1 MDFITIHDLEFAQ
14 FKNLACFP
22 ELFHGVT
29 TRAGGVSPE
38 PFSSLNLGNNTG
50 DSADNVHAN
59 YERLSRALG
68 FDLKTVVSSHQ
79 VHGTEIAVIN
89 KAPAQSM
96 PFPAAHALDGY
107 DGFVTTS
114 PNITLLVRVA
124 DCVPVI
130 LYEPHRKALAVVH
143 AGWKGSVGGIAAKAA
158 GLMVQGCQ
166 CNIKKIMAGIGPSIG
181 PCCYEVRQDV
191 AESFRQTMPYSRF
204 ILSENAEDIFS
215 LDLQEANRL
224 QLIEAGLAPE
234 HIELS
239 WLCTG
244 CNSNLFF
251 SHRGEKGKTGRFA
264 LVAGLRS

>member
-1 MDFITIHDLEFAQ
+1 MDFISKHDLEFAQ

-22 ELFHGVT
+22 ELFHAVT

-50 DSADNVHAN
+50 DSEAHVQTN

-68 FDLKTVVSSHQ
+68 FDLQRVVSSHQ
-79 VHGTEIAVIN
+79 VHGTEIAIIN
-89 KAPAQSM
+89 TAPARSR
-96 PFPAAHALDGY
+96 PFPAAHVLDGY
-107 DGFVTTS
+107 DGFITAV
-114 PNITLLVRVA
+114 PNIPLLIRVA

-130 LYEPHRKALAVVH
+130 LYETDRKALAVVH
-143 AGWKGSVGGIAAKAA
+143 AGWKGTVGGIAAKAA
-158 GLMVQGCQ
+158 GLMVQHCQ
-166 CNIKKIMAGIGPSIG
+166 CDIKKIMAGIGPSIG

-204 ILSENAEDIFS
+204 FLSEEAEGIFS

-224 QLIEAGLAPE
+224 QLLVAGLAPE

>member
-1 MDFITIHDLEFAQ
+1 MNFISKHDLEFAQ
-14 FKNLACFP
+14 FKNLSCFP

-38 PFSSLNLGNNTG
+38 PFCSLNLGNHTG
-50 DSADNVHAN
+50 DNEAHVQAN
-59 YERLSRALG
+59 YEHLCWALD
-68 FDLKTVVSSHQ
+68 FDLQTVVSSHQ
-79 VHGTEIAVIN
+79 VHGTEIAIIN
-89 KAPAQSM
+89 KAPARSM

-107 DGFVTTS
+107 DGFITAV
-114 PNITLLVRVA
+114 PNIPLLVRVA

-130 LYEPHRKALAVVH
+130 LYEPDIKALAVIH
-143 AGWKGSVGGIAAKAA
+143 AGWKGTAGGIAAKAA
-158 GLMVQGCQ
+158 GLMAQHYQ
-166 CNIKKIMAGIGPSIG
+166 CDIKNIRAGIGPSIG

-191 AESFRQTMPYSRF
+191 AERFRQTMPYSRF
-204 ILSENAEDIFS
+204 LLSEEGLDVFS

-224 QLIEAGLAPE
+224 QLIAAGLAPE

-239 WLCTG
+239 WLCTA

>member
-1 MDFITIHDLEFAQ
+1 MDFISKNDLEFAQ
-14 FKNLACFP
+14 FKNLICFP

-38 PFSSLNLGNNTG
+38 PFRSLNLGNTTG
-50 DSADNVHAN
+50 DNEANVGKN

-68 FDLKTVVSSHQ
+68 FDLQTVVSSHQ
-79 VHGTEIAVIN
+79 VHGTEIAVIK
-89 KAPAQSM
+89 KAPARSM

-107 DGFVTTS
+107 DGFITAV
-114 PNITLLVRVA
+114 PNIPLLVRVA

-130 LYEPHRKALAVVH
+130 LYEPDSKALAVVH
-143 AGWKGSVGGIAAKAA
+143 AGWKGTAGGIAAKAA
-158 GLMVQGCQ
+158 GLMVHHYQ
-166 CNIKKIMAGIGPSIG
+166 CDMKKIRAGIGPSIG

-191 AESFRQTMPYSRF
+191 AACFRKTIGNKRFLMPEET
-204 ILSENAEDIFS
+204 ENIFS
-215 LDLQEANRL
+215 LDLPEVNRL
-224 QLIEAGLAPE
+224 QLIESGLAPE

-239 WLCTG
+239 WHCTA

-264 LVAGLRS
+264 LVAGLRG

>member
-1 MDFITIHDLEFAQ
+1 MNFISNNNLEFSQ
-14 FKNLACFP
+14 FSNLACFP
-22 ELFHGVT
+22 EIFHAVT

-38 PFSSLNLGNNTG
+38 PFCSLNLGNNTG
-50 DSADNVHAN
+50 DSDANVQTN
-59 YERLSRALG
+59 YERLSQALD
-68 FDLKTVVSSHQ
+68 FDLQTVISSHQ
-79 VHGTEIAVIN
+79 VHGTEIAYITEI
-89 KAPAQSM
+89 PARAK
-96 PFPAAHALDGY
+96 PFPLAHALDGY
-107 DGFVTTS
+107 DGFITTS

-130 LYEPHRKALAVVH
+130 LYEPDRKALAVVH
-143 AGWKGSVGGIAAKAA
+143 AGWKGTVGGIAAKAA
-158 GLMVQGCQ
+158 NLMVQHCQ
-166 CNIKKIMAGIGPSIG
+166 CNRKQIKAGIGPSIG

-191 AESFRQTMPYSRF
+191 ADIFRQTMPYSRF
-204 ILSENAEDIFS
+204 ILSEESEDIVS

-224 QLIEAGLAPE
+224 QLIESGLTPE

-239 WLCTG
+239 WVCTG